1 MVNTTSGA
9 LIGFVGSIGMPLIFA
24 APLCG
29 LINTVANTLTGD
41 IKSLEEGAQC
51 FAVSTLIS
59 FLTLGI
65 AKMTNSERMP
75 VFRNGNYIE
84 AFFRAIG
91 KTIDPYIAF
100 LVGFLN
106 GIKEGDD

>member
-1 MVNTTSGA
+1 
-9 LIGFVGSIGMPLIFA
+9 
-24 APLCG
+24 
-29 LINTVANTLTGD
+29 
-41 IKSLEEGAQC
+41 
-51 FAVSTLIS
+51 
-59 FLTLGI
+59 
-65 AKMTNSERMP
+65 MP

-91 KTIDPYIAF
+91 NKIDPYIAF